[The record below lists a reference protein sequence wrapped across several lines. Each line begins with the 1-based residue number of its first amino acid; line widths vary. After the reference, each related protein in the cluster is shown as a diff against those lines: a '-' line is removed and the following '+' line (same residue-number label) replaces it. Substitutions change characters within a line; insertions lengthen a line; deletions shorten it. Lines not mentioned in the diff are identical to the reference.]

1 MNKLKLSSLTEAR
14 KKSNVCRAIANN
26 DVTAL
31 KKALDCNS
39 NGDGEVNVQL
49 CTGETPLLLAILNK
63 NEQAVRLLLQHGAD
77 VNMEGAYYDLEP
89 DINDTCVCRRLLPS
103 VAAVESCNVD
113 IAETVLERARG
124 CYVCYWLQVGETVH
138 TGYQATCCTTG

>member
-1 MNKLKLSSLTEAR
+1 
-14 KKSNVCRAIANN
+14 VCVELIANN

-31 KKALDCNS
+31 KTALDSCS
-39 NGDGEVNVQL
+39 DGDSEVNVRL
-49 CTGETPLLLAILNK
+49 CTGETPLLLAILKK

-89 DINDTCVCRRLLPS
+89 DINDTCVCRWLLPS

-113 IAETVLERARG
+113 IAESVLERACG
-124 CYVCYWLQVGETVH
+124 VVCYRLQVEETVYI
-138 TGYQATCCTTG
+138 GYQATCCTTG